1 MGILDSGWFKW
12 YNFDTYSA
20 VKTLGVVVVV
30 QSFHPSVSGFY
41 WESTGYTL
49 GGEQFIPV

>member
-1 MGILDSGWFKW
+1 MVGLNGD
-12 YNFDTYSA
+12 FDTYSA